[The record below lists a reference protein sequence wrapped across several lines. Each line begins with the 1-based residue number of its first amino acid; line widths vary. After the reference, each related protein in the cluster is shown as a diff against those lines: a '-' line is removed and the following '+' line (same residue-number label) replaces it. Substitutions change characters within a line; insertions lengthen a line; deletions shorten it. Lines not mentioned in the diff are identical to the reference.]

1 MNGHLEELRSK
12 HSTEEELLVLTVLR
26 KVQVCLDAA
35 LNPARTA
42 SAPRRG
48 PLQLPPL
55 AYDPASK
62 SFVHR

>member
-1 MNGHLEELRSK
+1 MNGHLDELRSTQ
-12 HSTEEELLVLTVLR
+12 SAEDELLFLTVLR

-62 SFVHR
+62 SFLHR